1 MSLRYLNFVVNEGQ
15 NIPEDTLAK
24 IIDDNHSCWG
34 MAYAEEG
41 EINVETT
48 NAMPDVK
55 GVYEMRAFAPKE
67 ALFSFG
73 SAVIEVPQSSM
84 QPFPVLFTNGETKP
98 LIMATIA
105 GDFNKYAN
113 PESDSSA
120 EFNVRTKLLLPKFTK
135 MMRMCQHDL
144 SSLLKELEDDLT
156 AEEILNSADTGS
168 NVAITLLAANGWL
181 KTYSRSATA
190 KKLPWGFITCLP
202 EDSAVG
208 PIKPAVV
215 TQEEPRKLTL
225 QEKIA
230 MKRAQTAS
238 PSIGGVIPTATSTVE
253 EGKKLTSVPEAKAP
267 APVEEKV
274 TEAIADRKTDEYEY
288 VMEGPPATLVH
299 KNPVRD
305 WYCQNWVD
313 ENGINVGK
321 PPEGYMKQRPK
332 VRVKRLKGKPVLSVP
347 VKADKVE
354 DKKGVVAKT
363 FENLK
368 DYVSGKPATVL
379 SDNSSERV
387 VVAQPVL
394 PTISM
399 GQEARVREEFLMDK
413 GVKKFTGLTS
423 EEIDDP
429 TKLKSQTE
437 IKFPTFAARFSPHV
451 KSLADTVNW
460 TPEVYL
466 RLIRD
471 YPEAAVCL
479 MIDYKAN
486 WVNVCQKTK
495 TPLFQEPPNEL
506 AKKAHNM

>member
-1 MSLRYLNFVVNEGQ
+1 MSLRYLNYVVNAGH

-34 MAYAEEG
+34 MAYSEDG
-41 EINVETT
+41 QINVEVT

-55 GVYEMRAFAPKE
+55 GVVEMRNFAPKE

-73 SAVIEVPQSSM
+73 SSLIDVPEASM
-84 QPFPVLFTNGETKP
+84 QPFPVLFKEDDMP
-98 LIMATIA
+98 LLMATIA
-105 GDFNKYAN
+105 GDFTKYAN
-113 PESDSSA
+113 PESDNSP
-120 EFNVRTKLLLPKFTK
+120 EYNVRTKLLLPKFAK
-135 MMRMCQHDL
+135 MYRMMKNDL
-144 SSLLKELEDDLT
+144 QALLAELEDEVT
-156 AEEILNSADTGS
+156 AEEILNSADAGGNAT
-168 NVAITLLAANGWL
+168 ITLLAANGWL
-181 KTYSRSATA
+181 KTYSRSTTA
-190 KKLPWGFITCLP
+190 KKLPWGFISCLP
-202 EDSAVG
+202 EDNSVG
-208 PIKPAVV
+208 PVQQKPPVK

-230 MKRAQTAS
+230 LKRAGLPAA
-238 PSIGGVIPTATSTVE
+238 TATTD
-253 EGKKLTSVPEAKAP
+253 EGKNLIDPLPTSVPPTKAP
-267 APVEEKV
+267 SPVEEKV
-274 TEAIADRKTDEYEY
+274 AEPIADRVADEYEY
-288 VMEGPPATLVH
+288 STERPPANLIH
-299 KNPVRD
+299 KNQVRD
-305 WYCQNWVD
+305 WYCQNWVSD
-313 ENGINVGK
+313 SGALVGK
-321 PPEGYMKQRPK
+321 PPEGYMKLRPS
-332 VRVKRLKGKPVLSVP
+332 VRVKRLKGKPVMSMP

-354 DKKGVVAKT
+354 KGVVAKT

-368 DYVSGKPATVL
+368 DLVSGKPVNTEQAN
-379 SDNSSERV
+379 DR

-399 GQEARVREEFLMDK
+399 GQEARVREEFLMDGK
-413 GVKKFTGLTS
+413 VKKFTGLTQ
-423 EEIDDP
+423 EEIGDP

-437 IKFPTFAARFSPHV
+437 IKFPSFAARFAPHV

-495 TPLFQEPPNEL
+495 TPLFQEPP
-506 AKKAHNM
+506 AMDKKAHNM